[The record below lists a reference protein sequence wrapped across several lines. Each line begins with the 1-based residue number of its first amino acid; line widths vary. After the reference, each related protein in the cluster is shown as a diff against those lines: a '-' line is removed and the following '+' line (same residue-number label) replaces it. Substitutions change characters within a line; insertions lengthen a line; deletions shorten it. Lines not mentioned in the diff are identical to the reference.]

1 MTWLSFSDDY
11 TGRPV
16 WDGVPYE
23 ARWLHHCIVE
33 RAAATGRYDGILP
46 RSLALRCSD
55 VPDPEQSLKD
65 LVKVSLIIDWGSE
78 VEAVEIEGFLPPERS
93 RPENLLPRKRANTAE
108 YRRKKCARGDHDR
121 HCPSATC
128 PAKMAVHNLA
138 ANEAVTGRVTG
149 NPGSGRVGAGGE
161 TTYKPHREEGR
172 TTRARLRHKRVA

>member
-1 MTWLSFSDDY
+1 
-11 TGRPV
+11 
-16 WDGVPYE
+16 
-23 ARWLHHCIVE
+23 VE

-65 LVKVSLIIDWGSE
+65 LVKVSLIIDRGSE

-128 PAKMAVHNLA
+128 PAKIAAHNQA

-149 NPGSGRVGAGGE
+149 NPGTGRVGSGRVGGPPTNLIEKKEEPPEPGSGTNGWPEGSIGRGE
-161 TTYKPHREEGR
+161 NEE
-172 TTRARLRHKRVA
+172 